1 MVQYSQ
7 ELIDEIINA
16 NDIVDVISQ
25 YVQLK
30 RRGRSFFGLCPF
42 HKEKSPSFS
51 VSPDKQL
58 FNCFGCHTG
67 GTVIHFISKIEHL
80 NFREA
85 VEFLAER
92 ANIALPVSNNT
103 EDLQKQYLKDR
114 MYAINEETATFY
126 HENLYKPTAKL
137 AQDYVKQRKLDNKT
151 LKLFRIGCSGNYN
164 ELYNHL
170 KSKGFKDEEIVATG
184 LVNKNEKGQFID
196 RYRKRLMFPI
206 VDIRGKVI
214 AFGGRILEKNDKMAK
229 YINSPENLIY
239 SKRRNLFALN
249 IAKNSDSKK
258 IIMVEGY
265 MDAISLHQRGINNVV
280 ASLGT
285 ALTEEQGRLLRKY
298 SEQVI
303 ISYDSDGA
311 GQDATMRGLEILKNL
326 GCDVRILQMEG
337 AKDPDEYVIKYGTG
351 RFNLLVENAIS
362 LTEFKVKMLKQK
374 YDLNNTNDKIKFLKE
389 IAKLLVSVD
398 NNIEKEIYID
408 KISKEYEISKEA
420 IYADINKM
428 KFSANMGEKMLER
441 KPIPKVISKE
451 DNKINE
457 SIIKRENIVI
467 YLLMNEPEK
476 VYEKLSSKIGVK
488 DFKNEINKI
497 ILEKIYNEFKNGN
510 FNITAILSS
519 FEDESIINR
528 ISEITLQDNEIEDID
543 KCIEDIINSY
553 NKDSLINER
562 NEILAKLEDRELPN
576 EERIELEKRLNEI
589 IVKLAK
595 SKKEVY

>member
-311 GQDATMRGLEILKNL
+311 
-326 GCDVRILQMEG
+326 
-337 AKDPDEYVIKYGTG
+337 
-351 RFNLLVENAIS
+351 
-362 LTEFKVKMLKQK
+362 
-374 YDLNNTNDKIKFLKE
+374 
-389 IAKLLVSVD
+389 
-398 NNIEKEIYID
+398 
-408 KISKEYEISKEA
+408 
-420 IYADINKM
+420 
-428 KFSANMGEKMLER
+428 
-441 KPIPKVISKE
+441 
-451 DNKINE
+451 
-457 SIIKRENIVI
+457 
-467 YLLMNEPEK
+467 
-476 VYEKLSSKIGVK
+476 
-488 DFKNEINKI
+488 
-497 ILEKIYNEFKNGN
+497 
-510 FNITAILSS
+510 
-519 FEDESIINR
+519 
-528 ISEITLQDNEIEDID
+528 
-543 KCIEDIINSY
+543 
-553 NKDSLINER
+553 
-562 NEILAKLEDRELPN
+562 
-576 EERIELEKRLNEI
+576 
-589 IVKLAK
+589 
-595 SKKEVY
+595 

>member
-428 KFSANMGEKMLER
+428 KFSINMGEKVLER
-441 KPIPKVISKE
+441 KPIPKVVSKE